1 MRQEVVDRLQVLR
14 MEKLGSIWTD
24 GWVYGRLKEEFELQ
38 PDELEFFAEQLGFKY
53 GWNPKLQAV
62 LEQQWQQQGP
72 IWKGIQQT
80 VAAQTPSAHAT
91 VKSSARSPRPST
103 QQRHHSSTPKPST
116 TRTTPKKTPVGHESH
131 SSGTNNLESCLD
143 QLHSL
148 VGLDTVKSTVQELV
162 NITKVAQMQANVGLK
177 APAITRHL

>member
-91 VKSSARSPRPST
+91 VK
-103 QQRHHSSTPKPST
+103 
-116 TRTTPKKTPVGHESH
+116 
-131 SSGTNNLESCLD
+131 
-143 QLHSL
+143 
-148 VGLDTVKSTVQELV
+148 
-162 NITKVAQMQANVGLK
+162 
-177 APAITRHL
+177 